1 MKYSLLFVGA
11 ALALAPM
18 QALAATTP
26 QSYVDRAYSQWE
38 TVSAPRASTL
48 DLKVTYRN
56 VEQKNPKNAFDAS
69 VHAVLDTQTFPRGE
83 GNEDYSARLRFPSV
97 MFKDSNIA
105 SNNFSLQHP
114 FVVEV
119 RSIDGATYV
128 QLDEPS
134 AQVLDTASEESPEMR
149 EALEGIFRQ
158 WVGFPATDKTMV
170 EDTAQSVVSEFSS
183 DVSLA
188 KYNELTSL
196 AGSKNPFQAIGYD
209 GTRRVNG
216 QNYVRVRVRLN
227 PGIWNTYVAKK
238 VALQPKDLQAAERTR
253 LAREKK
259 FFDSIRM
266 VAMVN
271 TKTLAV
277 ERVEFAGTN
286 TQVDAGE
293 KVTVSVQGVYTM
305 MNIPDAIVPTPE
317 QFMTVEELMQKVFA
331 PALSPE
337 EGDTTDSYD
346 DRSDDNYEQDDWND
360 ESTASNDDE
369 VILYDENDISIPAV
383 SMEDHVIGASQ
394 PKVTMVV
401 YSDFQCPYCRYF
413 DESLQRVL
421 AEFPNDVR
429 LVYRHMPITQ
439 VHEHAFMAA
448 EASECAAK
456 IGGNT
461 SFWQMHHGLMLL
473 ESLDGASITS
483 LAERIGLSRASFQYC
498 LQSGEMT
505 ERVNQAIESA
515 QVSGVYGVPMTF
527 VNGELV
533 AGSVPYEQLRE
544 VVTETL
550 QGSSSTLTAY

>member
-158 WVGFPATDKTMV
+158 WVGFPAADKTMV
-170 EDTAQSVVSEFSS
+170 EDTAQSLVSEFSLNA
-183 DVSLA
+183 SLNN
-188 KYNELTSL
+188 YSELTEL
-196 AGSKNPFQAIGYD
+196 ANKNPFQAIGYD

-216 QNYVRVRVRLN
+216 QTYVRVRVRIN
-227 PGIWNTYVAKK
+227 PTVWNTFVTQR
-238 VALQPKDLQAAERTR
+238 VTRLPKDMQAAERTR
-253 LAREKK
+253 LAEQKK
-259 FFDSIRM
+259 FFDSMRM

-271 TKTLAV
+271 TKTFAV

-286 TQVDAGE
+286 TQVKSGD

-305 MNIPDAIVPTPE
+305 KSIPDAVVPTPE
-317 QFMTVEELMQKVFA
+317 KFMSVDELLQKLFA
-331 PALSPE
+331 PSVPADE
-337 EGDTTDSYD
+337 YTEDDTYGDTYEDEGWSDESAT
-346 DRSDDNYEQDDWND
+346 SDDDQ
-360 ESTASNDDE
+360 

-394 PKVTMVV
+394 AKVTMVV

-439 VHEHAFMAA
+439 MHEHAFMAA

-473 ESLDGASITS
+473 ESLDEASITS
-483 LAERIGLSRASFQYC
+483 LAERIGLSRAAFQHC

-527 VNGELV
+527 VNGKLV

-544 VVTETL
+544 VVTEAL
-550 QGSSSTLTAY
+550 QDSSSTLTAY